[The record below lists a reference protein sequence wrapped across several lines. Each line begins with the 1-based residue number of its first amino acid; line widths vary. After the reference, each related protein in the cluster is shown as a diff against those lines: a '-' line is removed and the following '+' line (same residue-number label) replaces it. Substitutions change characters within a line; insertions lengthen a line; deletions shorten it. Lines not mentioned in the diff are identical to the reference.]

1 MQFSIILKTHLAW
14 SMKYRLGGIATVFWC
29 QVQFNV
35 YRFFLPGE
43 RLQQVTVY
51 LGEDSGSF
59 SVTYG
64 TFTGPGENAEV
75 IHIVCNKPA
84 TGRFV
89 KIQMNNFQR
98 NRYLTL
104 CEISILVWNKTG
116 FSLLILLLL
125 FFSLNLKSNK
135 EPDQI

>member
-1 MQFSIILKTHLAW
+1 MSGKMF
-14 SMKYRLGGIATVFWC
+14 IA
-29 QVQFNV
+29 
-35 YRFFLPGE
+35 FFLPGE

-59 SVTYG
+59 SVTCG

-84 TGRFV
+84 FGRFV
-89 KIQMNNFQR
+89 KIQINNFQR

-104 CEISILVWNKTG
+104 CEIRILV
-116 FSLLILLLL
+116 
-125 FFSLNLKSNK
+125 
-135 EPDQI
+135 

>member
-1 MQFSIILKTHLAW
+1 MSGKMF
-14 SMKYRLGGIATVFWC
+14 IA
-29 QVQFNV
+29 
-35 YRFFLPGE
+35 FFLPGE

-51 LGEDSGSF
+51 LSEDAGSF
-59 SVTYG
+59 SVTCG

-89 KIQMNNFQR
+89 KIQMNNIQR

-104 CEISILVWNKTG
+104 CEIRILV
-116 FSLLILLLL
+116 
-125 FFSLNLKSNK
+125 
-135 EPDQI
+135 

>member
-1 MQFSIILKTHLAW
+1 
-14 SMKYRLGGIATVFWC
+14 MKYVNEVSLRRYCYSILMPGTMFIA
-29 QVQFNV
+29 
-35 YRFFLPGE
+35 FFLPGE

-51 LGEDSGSF
+51 LGENSGSF
-59 SVTYG
+59 SVTCG

-104 CEISILVWNKTG
+104 CEIRILV
-116 FSLLILLLL
+116 
-125 FFSLNLKSNK
+125 
-135 EPDQI
+135 